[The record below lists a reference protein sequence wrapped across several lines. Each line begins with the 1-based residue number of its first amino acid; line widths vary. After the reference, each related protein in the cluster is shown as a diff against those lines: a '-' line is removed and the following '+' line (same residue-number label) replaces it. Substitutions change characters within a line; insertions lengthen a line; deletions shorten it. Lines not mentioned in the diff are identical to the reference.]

1 MRCVY
6 THTHIHTQLMYYS
19 VIKTYAC
26 HLQQHGWTQRLKS
39 ERKRQISH
47 DITYMWNLQYNTN
60 QCIYKNRLTDIREQT
75 CGCQGGGGW
84 EGTEGMGV
92 WDQ

>member
-1 MRCVY
+1 
-6 THTHIHTQLMYYS
+6 
-19 VIKTYAC
+19 
-26 HLQQHGWTQRLKS
+26 
-39 ERKRQISH
+39 
-47 DITYMWNLQYNTN
+47 MWNLQYNTN